1 MAFSEYHALW
11 LQNRKDR
18 AALNDLDKNSVDR
31 ARDWLKAV
39 SWNSYEVELV
49 ARDLILMAAE
59 SDRQGKTLRETLGD
73 EDAFYSNLAD
83 SIHHG
88 NLIDYVT
95 GYFALLTAAVGAIG
109 TVIFAVMPDRD
120 PTDAGMFLLQL
131 LGQILVATFSILLG
145 RQFLPPLNK
154 GHIGAKMLLATLDL
168 AALVFVCTTWMWKDA
183 FRTFPL
189 PPIAVCL
196 LLLVFGLLLRL
207 CRGVRYNLLAARHPW
222 RENTRS

>member
-49 ARDLILMAAE
+49 VRDLILMAAE
-59 SDRQGKTLRETLGD
+59 ADRQGKTLRETLGD

-109 TVIFAVMPDRD
+109 TVIFAVMPDNG

-154 GHIGAKMLLATLDL
+154 GHVWAKVILFLSDL

-196 LLLVFGLLLRL
+196 LLLAFGLLLRL
-207 CRGVRYNLLAARHPW
+207 CRVVRYNLLAARHPW

>member
-1 MAFSEYHALW
+1 MVFSEYHALW

-31 ARDWLKAV
+31 AKDWLKAV
-39 SWNSYEVELV
+39 SWNSYEVEIV
-49 ARDLILMAAE
+49 VRDLILMAAE
-59 SDRQGKTLRETLGD
+59 ADRQGKSLRQTLGD

-88 NLIDYVT
+88 NLFDYIT

-109 TVIFAVMPDRD
+109 TVIFAVVPDTG
-120 PTDAGMFLLQL
+120 PTDAGMLLVQL
-131 LGQILVATFSILLG
+131 LGQILLATFSILLG

-154 GHIGAKMLLATLDL
+154 GHVWAKIILTLLDL
-168 AALVFVCTTWMWKDA
+168 AALVLVCTTWIWKDS

-189 PPIAVCL
+189 PPITVCL
-196 LLLVFGLLLRL
+196 LLFAFGLLLRL
-207 CRGVRYNLLAARHPW
+207 CRVVRYNLLAARHPW
-222 RENTRS
+222 REKLDS